1 LHGKSPYVLIE
12 KRRNRQHS
20 KFDKKSRKINM
31 LDKTN
36 TSKNTPTQSLNKKLK
51 KQKGATM
58 IEYAIVV
65 AAVVGIAAVVF
76 TDDTSKGMGQ
86 AVDQI
91 ITNAANKA
99 TGADSGS
106 GSTP

>member
-1 LHGKSPYVLIE
+1 
-12 KRRNRQHS
+12 
-20 KFDKKSRKINM
+20 M

-58 IEYAIVV
+58 VEYALVV
-65 AAVVGIAAVVF
+65 AAVVGIAGLVF
-76 TDDTSKGMGQ
+76 TDDTTKGMGK

-99 TGADSGS
+99 TGTDSGS
-106 GSTP
+106 GSGS